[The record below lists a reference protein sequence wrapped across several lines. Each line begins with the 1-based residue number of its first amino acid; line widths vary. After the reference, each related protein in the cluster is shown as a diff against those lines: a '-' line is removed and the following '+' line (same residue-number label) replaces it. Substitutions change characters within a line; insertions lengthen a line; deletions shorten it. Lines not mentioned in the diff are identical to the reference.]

1 MMWAA
6 TAMAA
11 AKPNLAFVLADDWGW
26 GDAGA
31 YAKLVNGGD
40 KPPVTPHLDRMAS
53 EGTMFTRFHTL
64 ASVCSPSRTSW
75 LTGSWPLAS
84 RLAYIWQC
92 DHDANA
98 AIGQSDY
105 LNLSVPFL
113 PRLLRQNGYR
123 AAHYGKWH
131 LGCTPDAPGVNAYG
145 FDDSATYV
153 SNGKTSEQI
162 GDFGDQW
169 FPANSSRMIVDRGIA
184 FVNASLKA
192 RQPFY
197 LNLWLHISHAP
208 LHPTPDQ
215 LVGFNASQYCPFSGM
230 PPGKIHADDVWSWC
244 PIAIFRASQH
254 EADAQIGRFL
264 HRLRQPDLAASTL
277 VLFSGDNGPED
288 QHVYLHSVGSAG
300 VYRGRKRSLYEG
312 GVSTPLIAWWPGR
325 VPADRVSAADVA
337 SIDWFETAAALAGV
351 ALPPPAAA
359 WVRGVDASAV
369 LLGEAT
375 AAPRRTHPL
384 VWDYRFSMP
393 GKCYHQSPMM
403 SIVHSDVPN
412 HPDVQWKLLMSPNR
426 TRVELYNLT
435 ADVAEF
441 VTVDAPDVVAFLAP
455 LLEEWEASMPVHTP
469 PDKVRLNPGCVA
481 NGGGAFGGDTA
492 VVEVAPEG
500 ASERRRLYELA

>member
-1 MMWAA
+1 MWAA

-11 AKPNLAFVLADDWGW
+11 PKPNLAFVLADDWGW

-131 LGCTPDAPGVNAYG
+131 LGCTPDAPGVNDYG

-162 GDFGDQW
+162 GDFGDAW

-208 LHPTPDQ
+208 LHPTADQ
-215 LVGFNASQYCPFSGM
+215 LINFNARILPVLRNAAGQDPRRRWVELVPDRHLPRVAARSGRADRPLPPPPPPARPRIVDLGALQRRQWTRRPARLPPFRRLGGRL
-230 PPGKIHADDVWSWC
+230 P
-244 PIAIFRASQH
+244 RA
-254 EADAQIGRFL
+254 EA
-264 HRLRQPDLAASTL
+264 LA
-277 VLFSGDNGPED
+277 V
-288 QHVYLHSVGSAG
+288 
-300 VYRGRKRSLYEG
+300 RGR
-312 GVSTPLIAWWPGR
+312 R
-325 VPADRVSAADVA
+325 VDAADRVVA
-337 SIDWFETAAALAGV
+337 GPRPRRPRLRRRRCVDRLVRDAAALAGV
-351 ALPPPAAA
+351 ALPPTVAA
-359 WVRGVDASAV
+359 WARRRRVAV
-369 LLGEAT
+369 LLGQAT
-375 AAPRRTHPL
+375 TAKKRTHPL

-412 HPDVQWKLLMSPNR
+412 HPHVQWKLLMSPNR

-481 NGGGAFGGDTA
+481 NGGGAL

-500 ASERRRLYELA
+500 GTARERRRLYELA